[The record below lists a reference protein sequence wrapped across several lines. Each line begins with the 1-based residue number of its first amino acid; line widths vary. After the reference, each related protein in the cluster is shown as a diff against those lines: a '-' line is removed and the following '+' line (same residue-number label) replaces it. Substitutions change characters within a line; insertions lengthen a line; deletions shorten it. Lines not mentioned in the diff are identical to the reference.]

1 MGRSSDAHIEM
12 LENMSDEERQK
23 YEEQELMSDPEV
35 QWSMMITER
44 RKKGMVVHD
53 HEMWVDVE
61 SDKKDAMSESDFKA
75 FKNRIKKLKVKD
87 FVKCGIYQPFSYD
100 EPTEWIWIE
109 ITSIEKN
116 GMYMGIASNEPC
128 YEFHIQLHDRCS
140 FKAKSINDV
149 MTFEEYEEVLKA
161 HFKENLGVSK

>member
-12 LENMSDEERQK
+12 FENMSDEERQK

-35 QWSMMITER
+35 QLSMMINER

-61 SDKKDAMSESDFKA
+61 SDKKDAMSESAFKA

-87 FVKCGIYQPFSYD
+87 FVKCGIYQPFSPD

-109 ITSIEKN
+109 ITSILEN
-116 GMYMGIASNEPC
+116 GLYMGIASNETC
-128 YEFHIQLHDRCS
+128 YESNIQLHDRCS
-140 FKAKSINDV
+140 LKARSINDV
-149 MTFEEYEEVLKA
+149 MTFEEYEEILKA
-161 HFKENLGVSK
+161 HFKENLGVGK

>member
-35 QWSMMITER
+35 QLSMMINER

-61 SDKKDAMSESDFKA
+61 SDKKDAMSESAFKA
-75 FKNRIKKLKVKD
+75 FKNKVKD
-87 FVKCGIYQPFSYD
+87 FVKCGIYQPFSPD

-109 ITSIEKN
+109 ITSILEN
-116 GMYMGIASNEPC
+116 GLYMGIASNETC
-128 YEFHIQLHDRCS
+128 YESNIQLHDRCS
-140 FKAKSINDV
+140 LKARSINDV
-149 MTFEEYEEVLKA
+149 MTFEEYEEILKA
-161 HFKENLGVSK
+161 HFKENLGVGK

>member
-1 MGRSSDAHIEM
+1 
-12 LENMSDEERQK
+12 
-23 YEEQELMSDPEV
+23 MSDPEV

-61 SDKKDAMSESDFKA
+61 SDKKDEMSESDFKA
-75 FKNRIKKLKVKD
+75 FQKRIKKLKVKD
-87 FVKCGIYQPFSYD
+87 FVKCGVYQPFSPS

-149 MTFEEYEEVLKA
+149 MTFEEYEQILKA
-161 HFKENLGVSK
+161 HFKKTLGVSK

>member
-61 SDKKDAMSESDFKA
+61 SDKKDEMSESDFKA
-75 FKNRIKKLKVKD
+75 F
-87 FVKCGIYQPFSYD
+87 Q
-100 EPTEWIWIE
+100 
-109 ITSIEKN
+109 
-116 GMYMGIASNEPC
+116 
-128 YEFHIQLHDRCS
+128 
-140 FKAKSINDV
+140 
-149 MTFEEYEEVLKA
+149 
-161 HFKENLGVSK
+161 KEN

>member
-12 LENMSDEERQK
+12 LENMSDEEMQK

-35 QWSMMITER
+35 QLSMMINER

-61 SDKKDAMSESDFKA
+61 SDKKDAMSESAFKA

-87 FVKCGIYQPFSYD
+87 FVKCGIYQPFSPD

-109 ITSIEKN
+109 ITSILEN
-116 GMYMGIASNEPC
+116 GLYMGIASNETC
-128 YEFHIQLHDRCS
+128 YESNIQLHDRCS
-140 FKAKSINDV
+140 LKARSINDV
-149 MTFEEYEEVLKA
+149 MTFEEYEEILKA
-161 HFKENLGVSK
+161 HFKENLGVGK

>member
-1 MGRSSDAHIEM
+1 
-12 LENMSDEERQK
+12 MSDEERQK

-61 SDKKDAMSESDFKA
+61 SDKKDEMSESDFKA
-75 FKNRIKKLKVKD
+75 FQKRIKKLKVKD
-87 FVKCGIYQPFSYD
+87 FVKCGVYQPFSPS

-149 MTFEEYEEVLKA
+149 MTFEEYEQILKA
-161 HFKENLGVSK
+161 HFKKTLGVSK